1 MSNQKILSICVPT
14 YNRSRFLKEQLI
26 RFSAFD
32 SSIYEQVE
40 ILISNNCSTD
50 NTKEV
55 VKSFL
60 GEFPFI
66 YHENEENQG
75 MDGNFLTCF
84 ELATGKYIW
93 LLGDDDFIEESG
105 LKNLL
110 SYLDKKEEYGL
121 VHINMIPTK
130 NDIGSKIYLDM
141 SKFLDDIGI
150 WITFISG
157 NIVNRKYVGTIDLRK
172 YMGTWFLIM
181 PLYITCAYKEEKNL
195 MVYDRLFDGGKD
207 AGTNGG
213 YNIFDVFVKNYLNIF
228 KEYLDLGIITDEI
241 YKKEKKYSFD
251 FIMTYYNKLI
261 IKKEKSRFKVD
272 NAKDTIIE
280 YFGENRFY
288 LKIFILMFLNFFHYL
303 KSKFF
308 I

>member
-60 GEFPFI
+60 GKFPFI
-66 YHENEENQG
+66 YHENEENLG

-157 NIVNRKYVGTIDLRK
+157 NIVNRKYVGTINLRK

-228 KEYLDLGIITDEI
+228 KEYRDLG
-241 YKKEKKYSFD
+241 
-251 FIMTYYNKLI
+251 YNN
-261 IKKEKSRFKVD
+261 RR
-272 NAKDTIIE
+272 TI
-280 YFGENRFY
+280 
-288 LKIFILMFLNFFHYL
+288 
-303 KSKFF
+303 
-308 I
+308 

>member
-228 KEYLDLGIITDEI
+228 KEYRDLGIITDEL
-241 YKKEKKYSFD
+241 YKKEKKHSFD
-251 FIMTYYNKLI
+251 FIMTYYNNLI
-261 IKKEKSRFKVD
+261 IKKEESRFKVD
-272 NAKDTIIE
+272 NAKKTLIE
-280 YFGENRFY
+280 NFGKKKVLY
-288 LKIFILMFLNFFHYL
+288 KISKLKILHFLHIKNL
-303 KSKFF
+303 
-308 I
+308 